1 MSIKA
6 EASANLIF
14 YSVPEMFWDFWQPK
28 YLKAGDTL
36 EKVCHTHPPLQPQH
50 FVAWHK
56 GEKEDFWIQE
66 DFWFLEARQ
75 KEGYLILCLQL
86 HLPMQL

>member
-1 MSIKA
+1 MASEVKFWLSRVLDTYLWEFMSIKA

-28 YLKAGDTL
+28 YLKAGDML

-50 FVAWHK
+50 FVGWHK
-56 GEKEDFWIQE
+56 GEK
-66 DFWFLEARQ
+66 
-75 KEGYLILCLQL
+75 
-86 HLPMQL
+86 